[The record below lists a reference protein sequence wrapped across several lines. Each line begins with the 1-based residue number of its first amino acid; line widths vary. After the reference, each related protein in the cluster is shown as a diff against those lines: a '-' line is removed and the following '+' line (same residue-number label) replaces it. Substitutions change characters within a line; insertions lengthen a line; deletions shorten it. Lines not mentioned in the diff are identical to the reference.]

1 MMFQKQVYIA
11 FFVLLRAGLWE
22 KEPDDLSVFPL
33 SEEDWTEIFSLSRK
47 QTVTGI
53 VYRGMHYL
61 SDELLPSESLIVRWV
76 AAIDRIEKANR
87 KMNRELS
94 GLVSLFKD
102 NNICAIL
109 QKGQGVALMYER
121 PLLRECGDIDFYFFS
136 KQENRRA
143 AMLMQ
148 ERGCRLDK
156 QPDGSF
162 CYNWKGVEVEHH
174 PFLFDL
180 RNPFLKGRLFSLMKK
195 KGFSEITLPQN
206 HDTTVTVPSPVL
218 NLLLLNTHI
227 MKHSLGLGIGLRQFC
242 DMARACYC
250 LYGQVDSDEI
260 KAVYR
265 KTGIERW
272 SILLYSF
279 LVDYMGLP
287 VSCQPYF
294 GDTLTSSE
302 VLLDIVL
309 KGGNFGQ
316 YSAGRDQARRTR
328 WCRKL
333 HTLGSFCRNYRFS
346 SSYAPAETFWT
357 SIKLFWG
364 QTR

>member
-1 MMFQKQVYIA
+1 MMFQKQVYVA

-33 SEEDWTEIFSLSRK
+33 SEEDWRGIFSLSRK

-61 SDELLPSESLIVRWV
+61 PDALLPSESLIVRWV

-87 KMNRELS
+87 KMNRELT
-94 GLVSLFKD
+94 GLVSFFRD

-136 KQENRRA
+136 KKENMRA

-148 ERGCRLDK
+148 ERGCRLNK

-162 CYNWKGVEVEHH
+162 CYYWKGVEVEHH

-180 RNPFLKGRLFSLMKK
+180 QNPFLKGRLFSLMKK
-195 KGFSEITLPQN
+195 EGFSEIPLSQN

-250 LYGQVDSDEI
+250 LSGQVASDEVT
-260 KAVYR
+260 AVYR
-265 KTGIERW
+265 KTGIEKW
-272 SILLYSF
+272 SILLHSF

-287 VSCQPYF
+287 VSCQPYS
-294 GDTLTSSE
+294 GDKLTSSE

-316 YSAGRDQARRTR
+316 YSAGRDQARRTW

-357 SIKLFWG
+357 SIKLFLG
-364 QTR
+364 QIR